1 MQKFKFSVV
10 VVVTISHLLTLQQ
23 CCHAHAPQYHPPSPT
38 SNWCRH
44 DESDALVQFKNSFTI
59 IGDGHDRATSWK
71 GGVDCCLWEGVT
83 CDPLTGHVTGL
94 DLSCAQVADL
104 PYHIPQYSLLLDSI
118 SYTAKCH
125 RLQGTLQANN
135 SIAHLRFLR
144 SLNLA
149 HNDFHDSIIP
159 YSFTKLTSLS
169 HLNLSNTKLAGRIP
183 SGFNHLDKLVLLDL
197 SFNHVSFGKPED
209 YSKLLANATKLSELW
224 LQRVN
229 MSDIKPSSFS
239 NLSRS
244 LKYLDFSSCGLV
256 RSFKRL
262 SSACQNSN

>member
-94 DLSCAQVADL
+94 DLSCA
-104 PYHIPQYSLLLDSI
+104 
-118 SYTAKCH
+118 
-125 RLQGTLQANN
+125 QGTLQANN